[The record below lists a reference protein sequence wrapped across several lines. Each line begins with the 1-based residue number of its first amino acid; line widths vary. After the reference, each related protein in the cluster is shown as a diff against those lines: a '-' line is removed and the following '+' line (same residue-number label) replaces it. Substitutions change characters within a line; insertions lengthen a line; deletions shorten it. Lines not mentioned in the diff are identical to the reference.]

1 MSSSDWRDE
10 DFQLTHDAI
19 FSLSKVTSVLLNLCM
34 FKFYL
39 NPECIIFQ
47 LKCLIGT
54 NAIFSLKCVVFISV
68 YIGTHCLC
76 IYVYLYFNVHFT
88 VKSTQH
94 KNHFNYY
101 YPLLEPKIHVS
112 CKWRKYAYFSFMG
125 SFCSDVQ
132 QNHCV
137 RSLSL
142 VLYWIST
149 ALSTFEATSHNSLLT
164 ADPIRSLTK

>member
-54 NAIFSLKCVVFISV
+54 NTIFSLKCVVFISV
-68 YIGTHCLC
+68 YIGTHCMC
-76 IYVYLYFNVHFT
+76 IYVYLHFNVHFT

-112 CKWRKYAYFSFMG
+112 CKWKKVCILFFYGQLLFRYAPKSLCKVTVIGPILNFHCFEYFWSHF
-125 SFCSDVQ
+125 SQ
-132 QNHCV
+132 
-137 RSLSL
+137 L
-142 VLYWIST
+142 
-149 ALSTFEATSHNSLLT
+149 TSHS
-164 ADPIRSLTK
+164 RSH